1 MGHGSRLCHRNDTIA
16 PLFCQFQR
24 RGMAVTRRT
33 MTATMALL
41 LVGAAPAPRERV
53 VTGDGIIEVRLN
65 GELIRLR
72 IDPAAPSMPLVSD
85 AIAMQRGFRM
95 GRKLGIGFG
104 FNVGPTMVMSQTQ
117 VVRIDYGGKPEKQ
130 RIGWTQRPFAAAADG
145 SIGPGGLP
153 EPVVRFALRPV
164 QAGERTVTMR
174 LEKLGF
180 PMTLFGGGW
189 VAAIGLV
196 DVGGAP
202 MRVRFDPHHARTLAT
217 AGAAVRLA
225 QVYDGMLSGE
235 GRATEIFF
243 GVERPVRDLTLRR
256 PFLLGALVIDRLGAR
271 TGDFGST
278 GAIRDGDVAAPATD
292 PDEIVVT
299 AKGKKRD
306 MRRDTISLG
315 ADQLRHCSSIVFD
328 RSAGLVHLTC
338 AG

>member
-1 MGHGSRLCHRNDTIA
+1 
-16 PLFCQFQR
+16 
-24 RGMAVTRRT
+24 MAVIRRT
-33 MTATMALL
+33 MTMTMTATAALL
-41 LVGAAPAPRERV
+41 LVGAAPAPQERV

-65 GELIRLR
+65 GEPIRLR
-72 IDPAAPSMPLVSD
+72 IDPAAPGMPLVSD
-85 AIAMQRGFRM
+85 AIATQRGFRM

-104 FNVGPTMVMSQTQ
+104 FNVGPTLVMSQTQ
-117 VVRIDYGGKPEKQ
+117 VVRIAYGGGKPEKQ
-130 RIGWTQRPFAAAADG
+130 RIGWTQRPFAAVADG
-145 SIGPGGLP
+145 SIGPGSLP
-153 EPVVRFALRPV
+153 EPVVRFALRPA
-164 QAGERTVTMR
+164 QAGESTVTMR

-180 PMTLFGGGW
+180 PMTLFGAGW
-189 VAAIGLV
+189 VAAIGIV

-225 QVYDGMLSGE
+225 QAYDGMLSGE

-243 GVERPVRDLTLRR
+243 GVERPVRDLALRR
-256 PFLLGALVIDRLGAR
+256 PFRLGALAIDRLGAR

-278 GAIRDGDVAAPATD
+278 AVIRDGDVAAPATD

-328 RSAGLVHLTC
+328 RNAGLVHLTC